1 MPNMD
6 VVSPDPAGFAL
17 DRQCFEEAAVDKFI
31 DQVRLIPEPA
41 NELSPVDVTASI
53 SRQGEPEFQIFHF
66 QNGDM
71 ISTDGTTE
79 QAVEVALWV
88 RSLLPD
94 DPGVRIGLVDEGYT
108 GHVDLDPGMSEDDI
122 KSGWE
127 EHDEYSPERAR
138 FLSEAGCRQ
147 KEA

>member
-1 MPNMD
+1 MPNMII
-6 VVSPDPAGFAL
+6 VSPDPVGFAL
-17 DRQCFEEAAVDKFI
+17 DRCRFEEAAIDRFS
-31 DQVRLIPEPA
+31 DQVKVIPEPPGWK
-41 NELSPVDVTASI
+41 SPVDVTASI

-94 DPGVRIGLVDEGYT
+94 DPGVRIWFVDQGYT
-108 GHVDLDPGMSEDDI
+108 GHAELVPGMTEDDI
-122 KSGWE
+122 KAGWV
-127 EHDEYSPERAR
+127 EHDEFPPE
-138 FLSEAGCRQ
+138 
-147 KEA
+147 